1 MIIYSP
7 VQCEDLPRWGR
18 LFHLC
23 QGLPG
28 LLCGVLSR
36 YPKVSIYAC
45 GGYLQTLIDP
55 QKYTQGDKNLQITR
69 LCSFFTRNYPPVYV
83 NSGVRYYPF
92 AGIGPTKGPT
102 FAYAAP
108 CRL

>member
-7 VQCEDLPRWGR
+7 VQCEDLPGWDR

-28 LLCGVLSR
+28 LFCGVLSR
-36 YPKVSIYAC
+36 YLQISKGIYAC

-55 QKYTQGDKNLQITR
+55 QKYPQGDKNLQITR
-69 LCSFFTRNYPPVYV
+69 LCRFFSRNYPLVYV
-83 NSGVRYYPF
+83 NSGVRYY
-92 AGIGPTKGPT
+92 T
-102 FAYAAP
+102 
-108 CRL
+108 L